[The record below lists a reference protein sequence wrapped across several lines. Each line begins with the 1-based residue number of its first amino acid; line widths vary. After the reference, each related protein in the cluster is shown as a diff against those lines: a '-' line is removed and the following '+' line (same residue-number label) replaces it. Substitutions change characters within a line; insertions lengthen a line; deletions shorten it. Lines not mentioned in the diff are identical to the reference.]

1 MGRNLSSTAAVLWI
15 ATAAQGAAAPT
26 TVTFA
31 KDVAPILFQQCAS
44 CHRPG
49 GAAPF
54 SVLTFAEARPRAKS
68 IAAAVQRRTMPPWKP
83 EPGYGEFVAGRRL
96 TDEQI
101 AAIVQ
106 WADEGA
112 PLGDPAA
119 LPSPPEWTDDWPL
132 GPPDLIVK
140 MPDAYRLPPGGPD
153 RIRNFVIP
161 IRIPARRYVK
171 AWEFRTSNPPV
182 VHHAT
187 MMIDPT
193 RASEQRDQED
203 PEPGYEGL
211 IPLSARNPDGYF
223 LGWTPGQAPSVV
235 QDRMAWPL
243 EKDGDLVMML
253 HLRPTGAW
261 ETIEASVGLYFSDA
275 PPTRT
280 PAMIRLNRQD
290 IDIPPGEQRYT
301 ASDSYALPVDV
312 DAYSVQPHA
321 HNLAKEIKGW
331 ATLPDGT
338 KTWLIYI
345 RSWDFHWQDSYRYAN
360 PVRLPAGTRL
370 TMEYTYDNSQSN
382 PVNPNRPPKPVTYG
396 QRTSDEMGDLWIQV
410 LPREPAD
417 LTLLNSSLREKLLPQ
432 NISGYQMM
440 LKADPDNVA
449 LHDDLALLFSEA
461 GDLRQAARQFTDSL
475 RLRPNAPA
483 AHYNL
488 GKALLA
494 LREWDEAGARF
505 RKALELDPNY
515 AFAHH
520 GLALAL
526 EGRGQHDAALQHL
539 REAIRLAPAF
549 GEAYYNLGV
558 LLQMKGE
565 VDEALTAYSRAAYI
579 DPTYADAHFAIGLV
593 RVAQHRP
600 VTAIASFRRALELRR
615 DWPAA
620 QVQLAWILAT
630 ASDGSVRNAKE
641 ALLLAE
647 RAVRFTERPDART
660 LDVLAASLAA
670 NGDFDR
676 AVGAAES
683 ALAAL
688 PPDGDPTRAAGI
700 RRRLELYRDR
710 KTYTDDR

>member
-1 MGRNLSSTAAVLWI
+1 
-15 ATAAQGAAAPT
+15 
-26 TVTFA
+26 
-31 KDVAPILFQQCAS
+31 
-44 CHRPG
+44 
-49 GAAPF
+49 
-54 SVLTFAEARPRAKS
+54 
-68 IAAAVQRRTMPPWKP
+68 
-83 EPGYGEFVAGRRL
+83 
-96 TDEQI
+96 
-101 AAIVQ
+101 
-106 WADEGA
+106 
-112 PLGDPAA
+112 
-119 LPSPPEWTDDWPL
+119 
-132 GPPDLIVK
+132 
-140 MPDAYRLPPGGPD
+140 
-153 RIRNFVIP
+153 
-161 IRIPARRYVK
+161 
-171 AWEFRTSNPPV
+171 
-182 VHHAT
+182 
-187 MMIDPT
+187 
-193 RASEQRDQED
+193 
-203 PEPGYEGL
+203 
-211 IPLSARNPDGYF
+211 
-223 LGWTPGQAPSVV
+223 
-235 QDRMAWPL
+235 
-243 EKDGDLVMML
+243 
-253 HLRPTGAW
+253 
-261 ETIEASVGLYFSDA
+261 
-275 PPTRT
+275 
-280 PAMIRLNRQD
+280 
-290 IDIPPGEQRYT
+290 
-301 ASDSYALPVDV
+301 
-312 DAYSVQPHA
+312 
-321 HNLAKEIKGW
+321 

-338 KTWLIYI
+338 TKWLIYI
-345 RSWDFHWQDSYRYAN
+345 RDWDFHWQDSYRYAS

-488 GKALLA
+488 GKPLL
-494 LREWDEAGARF
+494 
-505 RKALELDPNY
+505 
-515 AFAHH
+515 
-520 GLALAL
+520 
-526 EGRGQHDAALQHL
+526 
-539 REAIRLAPAF
+539 
-549 GEAYYNLGV
+549 V
-558 LLQMKGE
+558 
-565 VDEALTAYSRAAYI
+565 
-579 DPTYADAHFAIGLV
+579 
-593 RVAQHRP
+593 
-600 VTAIASFRRALELRR
+600 RR

-647 RAVRFTERPDART
+647 RAVRFTERQDART